1 MPFNCKPQK
10 FNASIKTVELGC
22 GDKKIT
28 LGGESVFPF
37 YSFDGSEGNGA
48 KVGVEISDLGLEH
61 EPAGVK
67 AYYEGCTTL
76 AEIAKKAEAMEGADF
91 VCAYVWKAE
100 IRTVQISP

>member
-37 YSFDGSEGNGA
+37 YSFDGS
-48 KVGVEISDLGLEH
+48 
-61 EPAGVK
+61 K
-67 AYYEGCTTL
+67 AMGQRS
-76 AEIAKKAEAMEGADF
+76 
-91 VCAYVWKAE
+91 V
-100 IRTVQISP
+100 